1 MKPLTLDEILTAIN
15 GRPLSEITPGTVTG
29 VSIDSRTVAAGE
41 IFFAIKGQR
50 FDGHDYVGEALEK
63 GACWAVVSSAE
74 RFADAALRAPVISVD
89 DTVAALGRLGAYYR
103 RQIPA
108 DVIAVTGSNGK
119 TTTKAMIGHV
129 LSAQK
134 RGCSALK
141 SYNNH
146 IGVPLTLLSSE
157 ADDEFL
163 VVEVGTNHAG
173 EIGQLASLIA
183 PDIGVITSVGAV
195 HLEGLKSIDGVIAEK
210 LSLLDRIRRGG
221 LAVVNIDQPRVR
233 DRLRS
238 SSGFTVVSTGTDPH
252 ADLRIEQ
259 VVSDGASISFS
270 INGRFAVTMPI
281 PGRHNA
287 GNALAAYAV
296 ARRLGMSSEDIIRR
310 LATFKLPEMRLQMQR
325 RGNITVINDC
335 YNANPASMQAAM
347 DTIGSMDTPGR
358 RVAIVGDMRELGEH
372 AREHHQELGRLIA
385 RSNID
390 VLLTVGRFADV
401 VCESARRAGSDR
413 LVLHASRSVDDL
425 SSRIGTLLK
434 PTDTVLLKGSRALR
448 LERLIEHI
456 AGH

>member
-29 VSIDSRTVAAGE
+29 VSIDSRTVSAGD
-41 IFFAIKGQR
+41 IFFAIQGER
-50 FDGHDYVGEALEK
+50 FDGHDYVDEALEK
-63 GACWAVVSSAE
+63 GASWAVVSNAE
-74 RFADAALRAPVISVD
+74 RFVDPAFRSHTISVD
-89 DTVAALGRLGAYYR
+89 DTVAALGRLGSYHR
-103 RQIPA
+103 RQVSA

-129 LSAQK
+129 LSTQK
-134 RGCSALK
+134 RGRSAHK

-195 HLEGLKSIDGVIAEK
+195 HLEGLQSIDGVIAEK

-238 SSGFTVVSTGTDPH
+238 SAGLTVVSTGTDPH

-259 VVSDGASISFS
+259 VVSDGGWA
-270 INGRFAVTMPI
+270 
-281 PGRHNA
+281 
-287 GNALAAYAV
+287 
-296 ARRLGMSSEDIIRR
+296 
-310 LATFKLPEMRLQMQR
+310 
-325 RGNITVINDC
+325 
-335 YNANPASMQAAM
+335 
-347 DTIGSMDTPGR
+347 
-358 RVAIVGDMRELGEH
+358 
-372 AREHHQELGRLIA
+372 
-385 RSNID
+385 
-390 VLLTVGRFADV
+390 
-401 VCESARRAGSDR
+401 
-413 LVLHASRSVDDL
+413 
-425 SSRIGTLLK
+425 
-434 PTDTVLLKGSRALR
+434 
-448 LERLIEHI
+448 
-456 AGH
+456 